1 MKVLKYKIIT
11 YLILA
16 LFAGFITGACGNC
29 DDGNNFEDQEE
40 IAKSLDSLS
49 VAN

>member
-1 MKVLKYKIIT
+1 MKALKFKIIT

-16 LFAGFITGACGNC
+16 LFAGLITGACGDC

-40 IAKSLDSLS
+40 TTLSIDSLS
-49 VAN
+49 VEN